1 MSKITILK
9 LALVT
14 LLVGAVAVLSCI
26 VRNQHTEIGR
36 LSGNQTAL
44 LDSVKHYKTESDR
57 NAASVRVLELTKS
70 ELEESCTGLAE
81 QVKDLGVKLK
91 RAEAIAQ
98 TATKTALEFQT
109 QVRDSIIYVVDSTA
123 TRYYQDSLKLLEWKD
138 PWVSFHGELRGDNLT
153 GKIQS
158 VDTLTTVLH
167 RVPRKCFLFKWKR
180 DEYRVEVVSNNPHTE
195 IVYETYVKV
204 TK

>member
-1 MSKITILK
+1 MSKITIIK

-14 LLVGAVAVLSCI
+14 LLLGAVAVLSC
-26 VRNQHTEIGR
+26 VVKNQHQEIGR

-44 LDSVKHYKTESDR
+44 LDSVKHYRTESDR
-57 NAASVRVLELTKS
+57 NAASVRVLELTKR
-70 ELEESCTGLAE
+70 ELEENCTGLTE
-81 QVKDLGVKLK
+81 QVKDLGIKLR
-91 RAEAIAQ
+91 RAEAVAQ
-98 TATKTALEFQT
+98 TATRTALEFQS

-123 TRYYQDSLKLLEWKD
+123 TRHYLDSLKLLEWKD

-153 GKIQS
+153 AKIES

-167 RVPRKCFLFKWKR
+167 RVPRKCFLFRWKK
-180 DEYRVEVVSNNPHTE
+180 DEYRVEVVSSNPHTE